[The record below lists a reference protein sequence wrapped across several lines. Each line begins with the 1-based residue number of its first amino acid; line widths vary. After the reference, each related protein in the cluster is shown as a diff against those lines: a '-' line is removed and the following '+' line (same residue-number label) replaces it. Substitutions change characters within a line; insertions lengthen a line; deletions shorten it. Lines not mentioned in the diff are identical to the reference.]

1 MRVYPTEVDLSRSLG
16 LVLVLVVSGCG
27 SWNSSWGILSSH
39 DDPPIVA
46 EAAGANGERAFAI
59 TTKADSDPRIDA
71 QDFCA
76 KQSRY
81 ARLTRADRT
90 PGADPAG
97 ETVTWHF
104 DCIN

>member
-1 MRVYPTEVDLSRSLG
+1 MSRYLY
-16 LVLVLVVSGCG
+16 LVWVLAVAGCG

-39 DDPPIVA
+39 EDPQIAA
-46 EAAGANGERAFAI
+46 EPAGANGERAFAI

-81 ARLTRADRT
+81 ARLIKADRV
-90 PGADPAG
+90 PGDDPAR
-97 ETVTWHF
+97 ETITWHF